1 MESIVTTRWS
11 PLSSVCPHN
20 RAPRTHGGLHWARN
34 APGEHFCAPGGHHWV
49 VDDHPTGVT
58 KVVFR
63 TPVDALTKPGMLPSD
78 VSAPRCVS
86 HGLGDRHQVVI
97 DTR

>member
-1 MESIVTTRWS
+1 M
-11 PLSSVCPHN
+11 
-20 RAPRTHGGLHWARN
+20 
-34 APGEHFCAPGGHHWV
+34 